1 MHLTIVGATGGI
13 GRHVVDQ
20 ALAAGHAVT
29 AAVRNPQNVDRD
41 VSAVAVDLARPD
53 PAALR
58 SAVEGADAVLSCLG
72 PRGRHEYGVVS
83 TGTEAILAAMQDTG
97 CRRIIAISGAG
108 VSTAATPARPHPPK
122 REPGAGLYNQYFA
135 TPLARLAVGSHFVD
149 VAKMEDLLRASGFAW
164 TALRTPYL
172 TNSALTGRYR
182 TAVER
187 NVRRGVRL
195 SRADAAHL
203 MLRALGERSTFGRAI
218 AAAY

>member
-1 MHLTIVGATGGI
+1 MQLTIVGATGGI
-13 GRHVVDQ
+13 GRHLVGQ
-20 ALAAGHAVT
+20 ALGAGHAVT
-29 AAVRNPQNVDRD
+29 AAVRNPQNLDRD
-41 VSAVAVDLARPD
+41 IPAVAVNLARPD

-58 SAVEGADAVLSCLG
+58 SAVDGADAVLSCLG
-72 PRGRHEYGVVS
+72 PRGKHEYGVVS

-97 CRRIIAISGAG
+97 CRRIIAVSGAG
-108 VSTAATPARPHPPK
+108 VSTAATPARPDPPK

-135 TPLARLAVGSHFVD
+135 TPLARLAVGTHFVD

-172 TNSALTGRYR
+172 TNSGLTGRYR

-187 NVRRGVRL
+187 NVRRGLSL
-195 SRADAAHL
+195 SRADGAHF
-203 MLRALGERSTFGRAI
+203 MLRALADPSTFGRAI